1 MTTIYQDAVNITRDY
16 LGPAAD
22 RFVTRQ
28 VAFHLKKKPEE
39 VTKEDIP
46 KLVEWLKVS
55 IAMLTEDAKMV
66 DDCAQRVA
74 KLAQ

>member
-1 MTTIYQDAVNITRDY
+1 MTSVYQDIVIIVNDY
-16 LGPAAD
+16 LGPAGE
-22 RFVTRQ
+22 RFVSRQ
-28 VAFHLKKKPEE
+28 VEFHLKKKPEE

-66 DDCAQRVA
+66 DDCAARVA
-74 KLAQ
+74 KLAH